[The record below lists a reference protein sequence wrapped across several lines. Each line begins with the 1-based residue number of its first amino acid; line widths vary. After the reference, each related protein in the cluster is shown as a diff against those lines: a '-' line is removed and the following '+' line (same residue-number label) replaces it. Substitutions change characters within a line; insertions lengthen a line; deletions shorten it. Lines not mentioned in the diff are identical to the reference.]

1 MNYEGWSSFAQTGG
15 TLYFVAIFL
24 VVLLYALWPRNA
36 ARFRRAAE
44 LPMKEK
50 ELDDDRPLA

>member
-15 TLYFVAIFL
+15 TVYFAAIFL
-24 VVLLYALWPRNA
+24 VVLVYALWPRNGA
-36 ARFRRAAE
+36 KFRRAAQ

-50 ELDDDRPLA
+50 ELGDDRPLA

>member
-1 MNYEGWSSFAQTGG
+1 MDYEGWSSFAQTGG
-15 TLYFVAIFL
+15 TIYFVVIFL
-24 VVLLYALWPRNA
+24 GAVVYALWPRNG

-50 ELDDDRPLA
+50 ELGDDRPLN